1 MKCDAG
7 KKAKQVFLIG
17 IPVLLIVLFAACF
30 LYLKDY
36 YHVDVSAVSTF
47 HTEGEAEERVLTK
60 GDISYIPDG
69 ADTCL
74 IFYPGAK
81 VEHSAYVPLMRL
93 ISSEGVACV
102 ICNMPFH
109 LALLRTHAADSVR
122 EAFPE
127 TQHWY
132 IAGHSLGG
140 VVASMEVK
148 KHPGVYEGL
157 ILLGAYAN
165 EDLSDSSARVLLV
178 RGSEDRVLN
187 MDKYELAKANLPPDS
202 KEVVLEGG
210 CHAYFGMYGMQKG
223 DGTPKI
229 TNEEQFRITAKEVA
243 GWIGTGGT
251 DAENP

>member
-1 MKCDAG
+1 MKRDVG
-7 KKAKQVFLIG
+7 HNAKRLFRIG

-36 YHVDVSAVSTF
+36 YHADSSAVSAF
-47 HTEGEAEERVLTK
+47 HAEGEGEERVLTK

-69 ADTCL
+69 TDIGL

-81 VEHSAYVPLMRL
+81 VEDTAYVPLMRL
-93 ISSEGVACV
+93 ISSEDIVCA
-102 ICNMPFH
+102 ICEMPFH
-109 LALLRTHAADSVR
+109 LAFFRTHAADSVR
-122 EAFPE
+122 ETFPE
-127 TQHWY
+127 IQHWY

-148 KHPGVYEGL
+148 KHPGVYDGL

-165 EDLSDSSARVLLV
+165 EDLTDSTARVLLI

-187 MDKYELAKANLPPDS
+187 INKYELAKANLPPDS
-202 KEVVLEGG
+202 KEIVLEGG
-210 CHAYFGMYGMQKG
+210 CHAYFGMYGAQKG

-229 TNEEQFRITAKEVA
+229 TNDEQIRITAKTVTD
-243 GWIGTGGT
+243 WIGKGGT

>member
-1 MKCDAG
+1 MKRNTNQ
-7 KKAKQVFLIG
+7 KAKRVLRIG
-17 IPVLLIVLFAACF
+17 IPALLIVLFAACF

-36 YHVDVSAVSTF
+36 YHADANAVDAL
-47 HTEGEAEERVLTK
+47 HAEGEGEERTLTK
-60 GDISYIPDG
+60 GDIAFIPDN
-69 ADTCL
+69 ADTGL

-81 VEHSAYVPLMRL
+81 VQHTAYVPLMRL
-93 ISSEGVACV
+93 ISSEGVGCV
-102 ICNMPFH
+102 ICEMPFH
-109 LALLRTHAADSVR
+109 LALFRTHAADTVR
-122 EAFPE
+122 AAFPE
-127 TQHWY
+127 IQQWY

-148 KHPGVYEGL
+148 RHPGLYDGL

-165 EDLSDSSARVLLV
+165 EELSDSSVRVLLI

-187 MDKYELAKANLPPDS
+187 TDKYEAAKANLPPNS
-202 KEVVLEGG
+202 KEIVLEGG

-229 TNEEQFRITAKEVA
+229 TNEEQIRFTAKTVA
-243 GWIGTGGT
+243 DWIGTGGT